1 MDNDESRER
10 SRQLAREDQET
21 VRPADLKVPL
31 SDETGNDYQ
40 PLWCQVCKKV
50 DLLETGWG
58 NFVWAENTN
67 RSAPPRYVDF
77 YWVCKGLCDKF
88 VQAELRVL
96 KYWYPWKGLDE
107 LTNPLEYA
115 RWVKVTS
122 HLIDRGEY
130 SETAAAKIEDLKRII
145 GPIADREPTAKDVER
160 YHMIIMVDN
169 L

>member
-1 MDNDESRER
+1 MS
-10 SRQLAREDQET
+10 
-21 VRPADLKVPL
+21 
-31 SDETGNDYQ
+31 
-40 PLWCQVCKKV
+40 CHVCGV
-50 DLLETGWG
+50 DLLETRWG

-77 YWVCKGLCDKF
+77 YWLCKGLCDKF

-96 KYWYPWKGLDE
+96 NYWYPWKGLDE

-122 HLIDRGEY
+122 RLIDRGEY
-130 SETAAAKIEDLKRII
+130 SETAAAKVEELKRII

-160 YHMIIMVDN
+160 FQEILMVDG